1 MAAFADQFS
10 PVPIKER
17 PRRLTD
23 VNGMRHSSQAI
34 GASLLLISK
43 CPIQTQKTK
52 HNSGS
57 GLYIAR
63 KMRKR
68 LYKQDLATPMYA
80 ARQSQVSALALIGGA
95 MARSWNSKC
104 LSLLLHSFVSSRFAS
119 DSSKRD
125 LPRGRDGPVFF
136 FTLLL
141 LATFNVFVLSGLG
154 FAVANLRTC
163 IAAFLTQ
170 RRRLG

>member
-17 PRRLTD
+17 PRWLTD
-23 VNGMRHSSQAI
+23 LNGMRHSSQAI

-68 LYKQDLATPMYA
+68 LYKKAIQINGCEINNGND
-80 ARQSQVSALALIGGA
+80 G
-95 MARSWNSKC
+95 
-104 LSLLLHSFVSSRFAS
+104 
-119 DSSKRD
+119 RD
-125 LPRGRDGPVFF
+125 LGNQKRPKQ
-136 FTLLL
+136 
-141 LATFNVFVLSGLG
+141 ASSG
-154 FAVANLRTC
+154 
-163 IAAFLTQ
+163 
-170 RRRLG
+170 